1 MNLQARPRVAYLF
14 LVRPMVRSLS
24 LALIAVLFASCAT
37 QKFGDAF
44 LYGHTKDV
52 TEADIRAALAVRTT
66 GGPDRHIYEI
76 EVISR
81 DEIRLHLMSRSHG
94 GYFAAVI
101 TRVKGKWRD
110 EGASWS
116 EVLPES

>member
-1 MNLQARPRVAYLF
+1 MK
-14 LVRPMVRSLS
+14 RSLS
-24 LALIAVLFASCAT
+24 LVLVAVLFASCAT
-37 QKFGDAF
+37 QKFGDAL

-52 TEADIRAALAVRTT
+52 TEADIRAALAARTT
-66 GGPDRHIYEI
+66 GGPNRRIYEI
-76 EVISR
+76 EVVSR

-101 TRVKGKWRD
+101 TRVRGKWHD
-110 EGASWS
+110 EGATWS